1 VFASHRPASTCC
13 GPQPL
18 GGRLQVHEQAEAER
32 RVADF
37 PGELVR
43 CRAGHSDPDP
53 QIIPWPGDPNTLE
66 PISAVPP
73 SFNPTV
79 MNPLEGRPVVRSL
92 GQLRLHP
99 ALDAIGWTSAM
110 HELNEAAR
118 LKSQS
123 VPEPILITTDGTILA
138 GFGPWR
144 LAAFEGR
151 REIHCIEYPF
161 SSEDESL
168 QFIIRHHQ
176 LQRGW
181 NAFIRICLALKLEP
195 YFQLGALKNMRAGGK
210 YKGSA
215 NLPEAE
221 HIDVRQ
227 EIGNIAGVGARNV
240 SNVRTIL
247 HTAHP
252 RLIEALRDGMLT
264 INRAIQ
270 FCKLPKKKQ
279 LEEFIRYSEERSIN
293 RAIRRSIPQPKEKKA
308 SVDVL
313 AVLDALQRQE
323 ARRPG
328 SVAVRVSRDKR
339 TVVLVGQDYIAG
351 SHSQKELGLT

>member
-1 VFASHRPASTCC
+1 
-13 GPQPL
+13 
-18 GGRLQVHEQAEAER
+18 LQVHEQAEAER

-351 SHSQKELGLT
+351 SHSQKELELT